1 MVPIDALYWY
11 EKLLEM
17 QEEEENKKDE
27 KDED

>member
-17 QEEEENKKDE
+17 QEENEDGKDE